1 MGGLR
6 QEVKHLTDQLRRRL
20 EQEGET
26 NNDNEVFLLRERE
39 LEQAREVIRS
49 LNSQN
54 SELRS
59 KLEVLSSNTRECSET
74 RSNTSEENN
83 QEEMADT
90 SFSDSS
96 SSESF
101 EELTGDKTS
110 VPAAPSS
117 DSFVN
122 VKDVGSIEETVI
134 NTSGKII
141 GFVFSRFLSRHFIAD
156 LPFIPH
162 QTPANS
168 FQHLENRF
176 IKAMEQI
183 AKLSLDKEQLEHV
196 VERLQDETG
205 CNHFQSFVCN
215 YDFVTAETIGDYV
228 VMYQHQRH
236 QQKLKMAEKEEQL
249 QQLAKDRA
257 ELSSK
262 LETLQ
267 TMVTSVM
274 SGPGQE
280 GRQEDKEEVAVSE
293 KMKETMEKEKILELI
308 ADIGSDSAQM
318 MATCDKFQ
326 PWFWEQ
332 SEHKVMT
339 V

>member
-1 MGGLR
+1 M
-6 QEVKHLTDQLRRRL
+6 
-20 EQEGET
+20 
-26 NNDNEVFLLRERE
+26 
-39 LEQAREVIRS
+39 
-49 LNSQN
+49 
-54 SELRS
+54 
-59 KLEVLSSNTRECSET
+59 
-74 RSNTSEENN
+74 
-83 QEEMADT
+83 
-90 SFSDSS
+90 
-96 SSESF
+96 
-101 EELTGDKTS
+101 
-110 VPAAPSS
+110 
-117 DSFVN
+117 
-122 VKDVGSIEETVI
+122 
-134 NTSGKII
+134 
-141 GFVFSRFLSRHFIAD
+141 
-156 LPFIPH
+156 
-162 QTPANS
+162 
-168 FQHLENRF
+168 
-176 IKAMEQI
+176 
-183 AKLSLDKEQLEHV
+183 
-196 VERLQDETG
+196 
-205 CNHFQSFVCN
+205 
-215 YDFVTAETIGDYV
+215 

-274 SGPGQE
+274 SGPEQE

>member
-205 CNHFQSFVCN
+205 CGHF
-215 YDFVTAETIGDYV
+215 
-228 VMYQHQRH
+228 
-236 QQKLKMAEKEEQL
+236 
-249 QQLAKDRA
+249 
-257 ELSSK
+257 
-262 LETLQ
+262 
-267 TMVTSVM
+267 
-274 SGPGQE
+274 
-280 GRQEDKEEVAVSE
+280 
-293 KMKETMEKEKILELI
+293 
-308 ADIGSDSAQM
+308 
-318 MATCDKFQ
+318 
-326 PWFWEQ
+326 
-332 SEHKVMT
+332 
-339 V
+339 

>member
-134 NTSGKII
+134 NTSGK
-141 GFVFSRFLSRHFIAD
+141 
-156 LPFIPH
+156 
-162 QTPANS
+162 
-168 FQHLENRF
+168 
-176 IKAMEQI
+176 
-183 AKLSLDKEQLEHV
+183 
-196 VERLQDETG
+196 
-205 CNHFQSFVCN
+205 
-215 YDFVTAETIGDYV
+215 TIGV
-228 VMYQHQRH
+228 CF
-236 QQKLKMAEKEEQL
+236 L
-249 QQLAKDRA
+249 QVFI
-257 ELSSK
+257 SS
-262 LETLQ
+262 LYCRSSLY
-267 TMVTSVM
+267 
-274 SGPGQE
+274 P
-280 GRQEDKEEVAVSE
+280 A
-293 KMKETMEKEKILELI
+293 
-308 ADIGSDSAQM
+308 SDPS
-318 MATCDKFQ
+318 
-326 PWFWEQ
+326 
-332 SEHKVMT
+332 
-339 V
+339 

>member
-1 MGGLR
+1 
-6 QEVKHLTDQLRRRL
+6 
-20 EQEGET
+20 
-26 NNDNEVFLLRERE
+26 
-39 LEQAREVIRS
+39 
-49 LNSQN
+49 
-54 SELRS
+54 
-59 KLEVLSSNTRECSET
+59 
-74 RSNTSEENN
+74 
-83 QEEMADT
+83 MADT

-134 NTSGKII
+134 NTS
-141 GFVFSRFLSRHFIAD
+141 D

-196 VERLQDETG
+196 VERLQDET
-205 CNHFQSFVCN
+205 
-215 YDFVTAETIGDYV
+215 ETIGDYV

>member
-1 MGGLR
+1 
-6 QEVKHLTDQLRRRL
+6 
-20 EQEGET
+20 
-26 NNDNEVFLLRERE
+26 
-39 LEQAREVIRS
+39 
-49 LNSQN
+49 
-54 SELRS
+54 
-59 KLEVLSSNTRECSET
+59 
-74 RSNTSEENN
+74 
-83 QEEMADT
+83 MADT

-122 VKDVGSIEETVI
+122 VKHLGSVEETVI
-134 NTSGKII
+134 STS
-141 GFVFSRFLSRHFIAD
+141 D
-156 LPFIPH
+156 LPFVPH
-162 QTPANS
+162 QTPASS

-183 AKLSLDKEQLEHV
+183 AKLSLDKEQLEHLV
-196 VERLQDETG
+196 ARLQDET
-205 CNHFQSFVCN
+205 
-215 YDFVTAETIGDYV
+215 ETIGDYV

-274 SGPGQE
+274 SSPEQE

-308 ADIGSDSAQM
+308 A
-318 MATCDKFQ
+318 
-326 PWFWEQ
+326 
-332 SEHKVMT
+332 
-339 V
+339 